1 MANLL
6 IIGGLIIIGVGLL
19 AKFGLLSW
27 FGHLPGDIRIRR
39 DGFSLFVPLTSML
52 IISIALSA
60 IVTLINRYFQ

>member
-6 IIGGLIIIGVGLL
+6 IIGGLVIIVVGVL

-52 IISIALSA
+52 IVSITLSA
-60 IVTLINRYFQ
+60 IVTLINRYIQ